1 MRGEVRIHVDV
12 DATGE
17 YVFRVRSGGREVTT
31 SINSD
36 LAASFYE
43 DLRLLRWKS
52 AGVHDPGDI
61 LLNHVGDRLADLIAP
76 SAAWK
81 DLRLPD
87 GALHVV
93 VDFTQA
99 AHRLMPFP
107 WELLRVNERFLVGA
121 RGSHIVRNVPAPGCT
136 RRRRPIR
143 NVVHM
148 SLGTDS
154 ALRFDEER
162 CTLLETLPADIP
174 IEFLIDPSPG
184 HLDAV
189 MDVFRPH
196 IVIVSGHGHYDDL
209 RGEHYLVTEHGR
221 LRTARLVAL
230 CASYGCQ
237 LLVLSTCESARLSGP
252 VIDDG
257 TILPADLIAFSFPV
271 RTTTAIQ
278 SLACLLQELIRGQ
291 TIDDAMAAVRTIET
305 EDEYAFFNAVHLH
318 RRRARSLQI
327 TAIPPPP
334 PAPPA
339 PRCPGMELALGTLN
353 SFAHWD
359 VPATLIAPVGG
370 GGDALIKHWATLV
383 QRSQSQATR
392 WRVLLDGAPILDVDG
407 AQLVR
412 LAYPYAFAPVPRENL
427 VYCDG
432 MERELA
438 NSLLAA
444 KDNDLARKVWPKF
457 TS

>member
-1 MRGEVRIHVDV
+1 MPGEVRIHVDV
-12 DATGE
+12 DATGH
-17 YVFRVRSGGREVTT
+17 YVFRVRSGKREITT
-31 SINSD
+31 SVNPD

-61 LLNHVGDRLADLIAP
+61 LLDHVGDRLAALIAP
-76 SAAWK
+76 PATWEE
-81 DLRLPD
+81 LRLPD
-87 GALHVV
+87 GALHVR

-107 WELLRVNERFLVGA
+107 WELLRVNERFLIGA
-121 RGSHIVRNVPAPGCT
+121 RGSHVVRDVRAPGGT
-136 RRRRPIR
+136 KRRRPIH

-162 CTLLETLPADIP
+162 CTLLETLPANIP
-174 IEFLIDPSPG
+174 IEFLIDPSPR
-184 HLDAV
+184 HLEAV

-209 RGEHYLVTEHGR
+209 RGEHYLATEQGHP
-221 LRTARLVAL
+221 RTARLVAL

-237 LLVLSTCESARLSGP
+237 LLVLSTCESARLGGP

-278 SLACLLQELIRGQ
+278 SLACLLQELVRGQ
-291 TIDDAMAAVRTIET
+291 PIDDAMAAVRAIDT
-305 EDEYAFFNAVHLH
+305 EDEYAFFNTVHLH
-318 RRRARSLQI
+318 RGRARSLHI
-327 TAIPPPP
+327 TAAVPPP

-339 PRCPGMELALGTLN
+339 TRCPGMELALGTLN
-353 SFAHWD
+353 SFAHWEE
-359 VPATLIAPVGG
+359 PATLLAPVGG
-370 GGDALIKHWATLV
+370 GGDALIKHWAALV
-383 QRSQSQATR
+383 QRSQTQATR
-392 WRVLLDGAPILDVDG
+392 
-407 AQLVR
+407 
-412 LAYPYAFAPVPRENL
+412 
-427 VYCDG
+427 
-432 MERELA
+432 
-438 NSLLAA
+438 
-444 KDNDLARKVWPKF
+444 
-457 TS
+457 